1 MRENCEKDI
10 KTPQEKHTLSKL
22 LDKAK
27 AAVPKRVAS
36 EAETEKPA
44 AEKTGGLRFPRE
56 ELMETRAKV
65 GKAAAAA
72 AKGIR
77 TGSEVVGRAVGD
89 ARLELERKTLRPVFA
104 EELRPVGEKAA
115 FSPVIVIVPRD
126 KRREESVVCAGA
138 VGYWTSVK
146 GMDFLNLYQDAAGQL
161 GLDLYPRVEETFYH
175 ENPFCPEMYIE
186 LDDYFN
192 YLKKARV
199 DELERIAQDLGAK
212 HVTIT
217 FREKKEIFVK
227 RTARQEAAGRL
238 PNGGAKAQHNSEST
252 QEEYTGM
259 EVAAD
264 IRFSGNVQPV
274 VPKLVYFKRESDIEQ
289 LIQMRT
295 SGSGNPVQSKTY
307 HFQCSRLSGMNQQ
320 EASKLDAALAQLKC
334 GGTATFSS
342 KIQQESRTELEY
354 HIEF

>member
-1 MRENCEKDI
+1 MSAEREKDI
-10 KTPQEKHTLSKL
+10 KVPQEKHTFSKL

-27 AAVPKRVAS
+27 AVAPKRAPGGE
-36 EAETEKPA
+36 EADDAA
-44 AEKTGGLRFPRE
+44 AERASGLRFPRE
-56 ELMETRAKV
+56 EFQETREKV
-65 GKAAAAA
+65 GKVAAAAA
-72 AKGIR
+72 RGIR
-77 TGSEVVGRAVGD
+77 TGGEIVGRAMGD
-89 ARLELERKTLRPVFA
+89 ARLEMERKTLRPVFA
-104 EELRPVGEKAA
+104 EELRPVGEKSA
-115 FSPVIVIVPRD
+115 FPSVIVIVPRD
-126 KRREESVVCAGA
+126 KRREESTVCAGA

-146 GMDFLNLYQDAAGQL
+146 GLDFLNLYQDVAGQL

-199 DELERIAQDLGAK
+199 DELERIAQDLGAR

-217 FREKKEIFVK
+217 FREKKETFVK
-227 RTARQEAAGRL
+227 RTAKQEAAGRL
-238 PNGGAKAQHNSEST
+238 PNSSAKAQHSSEST

-264 IRFSGNVQPV
+264 VHFSGNGQPA
-274 VPKLVYFKRESDIEQ
+274 VPQLVYFKRESDIEQ

-295 SGSGNPVQSKTY
+295 GGSGNPVQSKTY

-320 EASKLDAALAQLKC
+320 EAGKLDAALAQLKC